1 MHDSPPAAFG
11 PFRVLHQV
19 GAGSLGPV
27 FRAHDAAGGRLVAIK
42 AFRLDVT
49 PEQAAELA
57 VELEDLAAN
66 QPRHPGIAAALA
78 AGVEGV
84 TPYLAQEYVAGE
96 ALDAVLRQF
105 GPPPPAEALTTLKR
119 VADGLDRAAGD
130 AIHHGM
136 LHPRDI
142 LVAEAGEARVIDLGV
157 AQALMRSRLR
167 VPIRRPYSAPE
178 CAGNGEWSG
187 AADIFSL
194 GAIAYEL
201 LTGRR
206 LAGQGHPDVEIPGL
220 TAELNARVGEVLARA
235 LDDDPSA
242 RYPSA
247 ADLVD
252 ALTPLVPTAKRSTRR
267 KTRPPSDL
275 NVPLPLSPDEKAP
288 VQAVEAEAAPVSPS
302 VELPPAQRPEPVPAD
317 PGAETVVMDRYEP
330 TLAFLKPAAGP
341 PPVMDDLSIAPP
353 AAATADR
360 FSSLEDEPAALRR
373 EPESVATEAE
383 VERPVPFEWRS
394 APPPD
399 DSPIARRPYLP
410 LAMALL
416 VGVAAGFGW
425 GYWTAFRS
433 ISAPETSATV
443 AAPPSAPASAGD
455 APVRVEEPEVIGERN
470 LPSPAA
476 SAPPARTPAPERVP
490 PRESR
495 PAPAPPPA
503 VAESASPAPPAQAR
517 DTAPGRLTV
526 RSTPS
531 GATVRIDGR
540 LRGRT
545 PLVLRDM
552 PLRVVRVTVA
562 RDGYQP
568 DDRRVAFSAARPA
581 VTVDAQLSPTTPAV
595 VATTGGLLVESRP
608 VGATVLV
615 DGRAVGVTPLSL
627 PAVEP
632 GTRRITL
639 QLDGFNP
646 WVTTA
651 QIQAGARTRVAASL
665 ERGTPE

>member
-1 MHDSPPAAFG
+1 
-11 PFRVLHQV
+11 V
-19 GAGSLGPV
+19 
-27 FRAHDAAGGRLVAIK
+27 AGGRLVAIK

-78 AGVEGV
+78 AGVEGI

-105 GPPPPAEALTTLKR
+105 GPPPPAEALATLRR

-142 LVAEAGEARVIDLGV
+142 LVAEAGDARVIDLGV
-157 AQALMRSRLR
+157 AQALIRSGLR
-167 VPIRRPYSAPE
+167 VPTRRPYSAPE
-178 CAGNGEWSG
+178 CVGNGEWSG

-206 LAGQGHPDVEIPGL
+206 LAGPGHPEVEIPGL
-220 TAELNARVGEVLARA
+220 TAELNAKVSDALARA
-235 LDDDPSA
+235 LDEDPAA

-252 ALTPLVPTAKRSTRR
+252 ALTPLVPTAKRTTRR
-267 KTRPPSDL
+267 KTRPPDL
-275 NVPLPLSPDEKAP
+275 NVPLPLSPDPESRSASLTGG
-288 VQAVEAEAAPVSPS
+288 AEAPPPQQSQHAEEAP
-302 VELPPAQRPEPVPAD
+302 EER
-317 PGAETVVMDRYEP
+317 GAETVVMDRFEP
-330 TLAFLKPAAGP
+330 AVELLKPPAAP
-341 PPVMDDLSIAPP
+341 PAVGDLSIAPP
-353 AAATADR
+353 SPAVADR
-360 FSSLEDEPAALRR
+360 FSSLDDEPVALERASG
-373 EPESVATEAE
+373 PAATEREGEQA
-383 VERPVPFEWRS
+383 VPFEWRS
-394 APPPD
+394 SPPPD
-399 DSPIARRPYLP
+399 ASPIERRPYLP

-433 ISAPETSATV
+433 ISAPDRSA
-443 AAPPSAPASAGD
+443 AASPSAPAAAAP

-476 SAPPARTPAPERVP
+476 AAPPSTTPAPERVSPRP
-490 PRESR
+490 PRAAPEPPVVAEAAPVRTS
-495 PAPAPPPA
+495 PAPA
-503 VAESASPAPPAQAR
+503 R
-517 DTAPGRLTV
+517 DMAPGRLTI
-526 RSTPS
+526 RSTPA
-531 GATVRIDGR
+531 GAAVRVDGR

-545 PLVLRDM
+545 PLVLRDL
-552 PLRVVRVTVA
+552 PLRVVRVTVV
-562 RDGYQP
+562 REGYQP
-568 DDRRVAFSAARPA
+568 DDRRVALSAARPS
-581 VTVDAQLSPTTPAV
+581 VTVDAELSPVAPAV
-595 VATTGGLLVESRP
+595 VATTGALVVDSRP
-608 VGATVLV
+608 VGATVFL

-627 PAVEP
+627 PVVEP

-651 QIQAGARTRVAASL
+651 QVQAGARTRVAASL
-665 ERGTPE
+665 ERGIPE